1 MNKFLERT
9 KEVVTSRDF
18 TSGLTTVLLVA
29 VIVFVNVIASVLTE
43 TFGLYLYSERNVDL
57 SISGATDELFEEA
70 LKNEEKVRITFC
82 MAEQDLETY
91 STGQFVLKTAKQFA
105 ERYPFIELNFV
116 NLLTKMDKDGNIVD
130 LSKYLKDMKG
140 NELPLRRDSI
150 IFSTGENERENY
162 RVVTDTA
169 TTAGFSDFYM
179 LSSGGTPIAY
189 VGEEVFASMIAW
201 VLHKEHK
208 TAYITEGHGETID
221 VAFGNM
227 LSSAGYYVDV
237 IDLKKSEADTKLA
250 ADDVGLV
257 IISNP
262 TTDFEIGMSG
272 GGAAVRSE
280 LDRLATYLE
289 SGGQLYVSLSPYN
302 ERLPLF
308 EEFLAAR
315 GISVSGDEGEYGYS
329 RDLVTDSASAIAM
342 DSLSFVTSY
351 GEGATASAIA
361 SKQDGKNV
369 LLSKV
374 SRLIIW
380 NTEASTVEP
389 LLVTRDGAVAT
400 REGKTVDR
408 GVFTVA
414 ALSTTIEESGETS
427 KIFVVPTALLS
438 NGDLMVS
445 NGYSNK
451 CFLYGLFEEVFGSNI
466 GIYGTRSVDFASGT
480 VENLT
485 QRASII
491 YTVLLVLIPVLLMAV
506 GVVIIIRRKNR

>member
-1 MNKFLERT
+1 
-9 KEVVTSRDF
+9 
-18 TSGLTTVLLVA
+18 
-29 VIVFVNVIASVLTE
+29 
-43 TFGLYLYSERNVDL
+43 
-57 SISGATDELFEEA
+57 
-70 LKNEEKVRITFC
+70 
-82 MAEQDLETY
+82 
-91 STGQFVLKTAKQFA
+91 
-105 ERYPFIELNFV
+105 
-116 NLLTKMDKDGNIVD
+116 
-130 LSKYLKDMKG
+130 
-140 NELPLRRDSI
+140 
-150 IFSTGENERENY
+150 
-162 RVVTDTA
+162 
-169 TTAGFSDFYM
+169 
-179 LSSGGTPIAY
+179 
-189 VGEEVFASMIAW
+189 
-201 VLHKEHK
+201 
-208 TAYITEGHGETID
+208 
-221 VAFGNM
+221 
-227 LSSAGYYVDV
+227 
-237 IDLKKSEADTKLA
+237 
-250 ADDVGLV
+250 
-257 IISNP
+257 
-262 TTDFEIGMSG
+262 
-272 GGAAVRSE
+272 
-280 LDRLATYLE
+280 
-289 SGGQLYVSLSPYN
+289 
-302 ERLPLF
+302 
-308 EEFLAAR
+308 
-315 GISVSGDEGEYGYS
+315 
-329 RDLVTDSASAIAM
+329 M

-408 GVFTVA
+408 GVA